1 MKLRN
6 LLFGTMIACAFVA
19 CSNDDDPTLGPEN
32 PTTGDVKTTIAF
44 AVKGPAVETKA
55 QTSAE
60 ETVKSLRVIL
70 YTAAGKYVASTVV
83 EANKDKVDDKR
94 EVEFSDLRL
103 PDGVTS
109 YKVLAI
115 ANLSTTFSD
124 DVAATLPAIVQGAPF
139 GTADAAIADA
149 GLPMSSGVSA
159 AFDVVIGKANYYGYK
174 GVESIVSN
182 EKVNNIG
189 TDPLP
194 LIRNVAR
201 VDLKKVTLDLNA
213 SSKKPNYTEIS
224 ASVNLQGAFIL
235 HARTKAVAADLTSTP
250 SWWNSTSGN
259 WGTIAAQYTS
269 TTDELMSGVGTFD
282 NEVGS
287 TDAIYNKTFTD
298 KTISQTTTAAASTD
312 LSDISFYILEND
324 QTSASRELADKTK
337 SHTYATELVIKGEYE
352 VTKAVNGNGTYKYDK
367 AVRYWPIKIGID
379 NNSPLTGAGAGS
391 VHRNYI
397 YTIENATIAGSG
409 MKDPTTPEPEALQL
423 FVRTTVT
430 DWGKVNQ
437 DPVIE

>member
-19 CSNDDDPTLGPEN
+19 CSNDDDPTVGPEN

-44 AVKGPAVETKA
+44 AVKGPDTKTKA
-55 QTSAE
+55 QQTSAE
-60 ETVKSLRVIL
+60 EAVKSLRVIL
-70 YTAAGKYVASTVV
+70 YTAEGKYVASTAA
-83 EANKDKVDDKR
+83 EAKEDAVDDKR

-124 DVAATLPAIVQGAPF
+124 DVTATLPAIEQGAPF
-139 GTADAAIADA
+139 GTANAAIADA
-149 GLPMSSGVSA
+149 GLPMSSGVSE
-159 AFDVVIGKANYYGYK
+159 AFDVVLGKANYYGYK
-174 GVESIVSN
+174 GVEGIVSN
-182 EKVNNIG
+182 EDVNNIG

-213 SSKKPNYTEIS
+213 SSKEPNYTTIN
-224 ASVNLQGAFIL
+224 ASVELQGAFIL
-235 HARTKAVAADLTSTP
+235 HARTKAAAADLTSTP
-250 SWWNSTSGN
+250 NWWNSTSGV
-259 WGTIAAQYTS
+259 WGTIAAKYTS
-269 TTDELMSGVGTFD
+269 ATEELMSGVGSFE
-282 NEVGS
+282 NEVGA
-287 TDAIYNKTFTD
+287 TNAVYNKGITG
-298 KTISQTTTAAASTD
+298 TISQTTTAPASTD
-312 LSDISFYILEND
+312 LSNISFYILEND
-324 QTSASRELADKTK
+324 QTSASRELVDKTK
-337 SHTYATELVIKGEYE
+337 SHEYATELVIQGKYKVEN
-352 VTKAVNGNGTYKYDK
+352 AVNSNGTYKYAE

-379 NNSPLTGAGAGS
+379 NKSELTGAGTGS

-397 YTIENATIAGSG
+397 YTIENATIAGPG
-409 MKDPTTPEPEALQL
+409 MKDPTKPEPDALQL
-423 FVRTTVT
+423 FVRTKVT
-430 DWGKVNQ
+430 DWGSVNQ